1 MKKSILWLFS
11 LCLLASGFLTS
22 CEKQN
27 ATYEELI
34 IGTWKWHSYSYI
46 NEKGVYEK
54 YYPEYS
60 GENMFYTYKQD
71 GSLIISYEQIG
82 ENESYDET
90 YLHWEIEEDKLYQIA
105 GGSAIPWLIESIDSK
120 KMILKYLQSEDDLR
134 YEFLRQ

>member
-11 LCLLASGFLTS
+11 LCLLACGFLTS

-34 IGTWKWHSYSYI
+34 IGTWKMHSYSYI

-54 YYPEYS
+54 FYPEYS
-60 GENMFYTYKQD
+60 GENLFYTYKQD

-82 ENESYDET
+82 ENEI
-90 YLHWEIEEDKLYQIA
+90 YLHWEIEEDKLYQIDE
-105 GGSAIPWLIESIDSK
+105 GSAIPWLIESIDSK
-120 KMILKYLQSEDDLR
+120 KMILKYLQSEDDVI